1 MRRMKNGDLGIK
13 CSIPILA
20 INHIIFYCSDFTLAQ
35 LLALKTRLG
44 NPIPH
49 PHIHTTHFAGSH
61 IAVIKGAGISLYVLY
76 SIFQRNFS
84 AMHSISI
91 LNVGVI

>member
-1 MRRMKNGDLGIK
+1 MSIKNGDLAIK
-13 CSIPILA
+13 RNIPVLA

-35 LLALKTRLG
+35 FVALKTRLG

-49 PHIHTTHFAGSH
+49 PHIHTNRFAGSH

>member
-1 MRRMKNGDLGIK
+1 MSIKKNGDLAIK
-13 CSIPILA
+13 RNIPVLA
-20 INHIIFYCSDFTLAQ
+20 INHIIFYYSDFTLAQ
-35 LLALKTRLG
+35 LVALKTRLG

-49 PHIHTTHFAGSH
+49 PRIHTNRFAGSH

-76 SIFQRNFS
+76 SIFQRIFS

>member
-1 MRRMKNGDLGIK
+1 MKNRDLAVK
-13 CSIPILA
+13 CDIPILA
-20 INHIIFYCSDFTLAQ
+20 INHRVFHCSDFTLAQ
-35 LLALKTRLG
+35 LLASKTRLG
-44 NPIPH
+44 SPVPH
-49 PHIHTTHFAGSH
+49 PHIHTNHFAGSH